1 MINVLEF
8 DRLHE
13 YKHAWNIS
21 ARVCYHIFENLNRCL
36 ILYRYKLSDGFIW
49 ERFGATEPSKI
60 KFDKITSDSIFIFHL
75 DIYKEST
82 EDLSKLLDFCLEN
95 NIDVYIPIKSNDS
108 PVRDGYDYSHIDKIR
123 EILERYETTRY
134 ELTNISYSNSKEIEK
149 SINEATKPIIR
160 DINIK
165 RLLD

>member
-1 MINVLEF
+1 MPFLTN
-8 DRLHE
+8 
-13 YKHAWNIS
+13 
-21 ARVCYHIFENLNRCL
+21 NLL
-36 ILYRYKLSDGFIW
+36 KSFLKFIYASLSLPFGKYKLYVS
-49 ERFGATEPSKI
+49 
-60 KFDKITSDSIFIFHL
+60 FIFHL

-95 NIDVYIPIKSNDS
+95 NIDVYIPIKSNNS

-134 ELTNISYSNSKEIEK
+134 DLTNISYNNSKEIEK